1 MARPIGVTILGVLS
15 ILAGILFLI
24 VGSLGLLASTVAE
37 VVAELTPEEVQAL
50 QAFGA
55 LGVVLGPLAIVSG
68 VGLLRLTVW
77 GWWLAVVVNL
87 LSIVSNTAQVVI
99 DPTAFLGVILGLVLS
114 LIILVY
120 LFMVRGEFGAGS

>member
-1 MARPIGVTILGVLS
+1 MARPIGVTVLAVLA

-24 VGSLGLLASTVAE
+24 VGSLGLLAAAVAG
-37 VVAELTPEEVQAL
+37 LTPEEVQAL

-77 GWWLAVVVNL
+77 GWWLAIVVNF
-87 LSIVSNTAQVVI
+87 VSVISGITQVVI
-99 DPTAFLGVILGLVLS
+99 DPAAFLGVTFGLALS